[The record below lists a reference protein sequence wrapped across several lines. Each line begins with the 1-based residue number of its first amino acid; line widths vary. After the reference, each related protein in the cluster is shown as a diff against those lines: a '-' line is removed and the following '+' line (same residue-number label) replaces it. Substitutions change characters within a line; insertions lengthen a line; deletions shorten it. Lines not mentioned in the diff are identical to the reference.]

1 MSLFSLYTLNDITLF
16 MLLSAS
22 AISAKGKGSAPLFDA
37 LLCAM
42 SISDKT
48 EDVVHIYLGESCS
61 HIRQRHHTPKKYFG
75 YKGDVVDAVTR
86 GRDCL
91 VVIATG
97 GGKSMCYQLP
107 PLLTKKTAIVI
118 SPLLSLMQDQVM
130 SLEQRGVR
138 SDYLGSTQKNHVVVM
153 NYAQSGLYDVLY
165 LTPENAISLPD
176 SFWSNMIRR
185 GICLLAVDEAH
196 CISEWGPDFRI
207 EYKMLHRLRAKLS
220 GIPFLALTAT
230 ATDRVRE
237 DICKS
242 LILREPFLFIGSFDR
257 PNLFYGVKL
266 IRSGTCSNEAIA
278 ELIRD
283 VPRRVSARESTIIY
297 CITIRDTE
305 QVHDALKSLGV
316 DAKMYHGQID
326 SALRELH
333 TSSF

>member
-230 ATDRVRE
+230 ATD
-237 DICKS
+237 
-242 LILREPFLFIGSFDR
+242 
-257 PNLFYGVKL
+257 
-266 IRSGTCSNEAIA
+266 SNEAIA

>member
-230 ATDRVRE
+230 ATD
-237 DICKS
+237 
-242 LILREPFLFIGSFDR
+242 
-257 PNLFYGVKL
+257 
-266 IRSGTCSNEAIA
+266 SNEAIA

-305 QVHDALKSLGV
+305 QAGLFFVYFFLLFLFVFILIIIFSLGVDSIKSLGV
-316 DAKMYHGQID
+316 DTRYMMLLNLL
-326 SALRELH
+326 ALMQKCIMDRLIVL
-333 TSSF
+333 